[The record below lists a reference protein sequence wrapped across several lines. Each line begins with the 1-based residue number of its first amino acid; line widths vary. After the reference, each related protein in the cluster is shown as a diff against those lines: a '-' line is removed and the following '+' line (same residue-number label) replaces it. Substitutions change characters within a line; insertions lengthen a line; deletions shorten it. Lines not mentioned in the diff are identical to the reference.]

1 MRRSA
6 KADSVDRPTGTA
18 VGTLTKHRT
27 GKPSA
32 KSARKGKIFTSPGKE
47 KRLHAVKKSHR
58 GPRIRETEEA
68 RSLLGKQLHS
78 LYWWVF
84 NASKIKGFVRAKA
97 LGELERPGNDN
108 STNVEEH
115 NLDKPIP

>member
-1 MRRSA
+1 MKQSA
-6 KADSVDRPTGTA
+6 KADSVDGPTGVT
-18 VGTLTKHRT
+18 VGTPAKHRI

-32 KSARKGKIFTSPGKE
+32 KSARKGKNFTSPGKE

-68 RSLLGKQLHS
+68 RSLLEKQLHS

-97 LGELERPGNDN
+97 LGELQRPGNDN
-108 STNVEEH
+108 PTNAEKH
-115 NLDKPIP
+115 NLDKHIP

>member
-1 MRRSA
+1 MKRSA
-6 KADSVDRPTGTA
+6 KADSVDGPTGAT
-18 VGTLTKHRT
+18 VGTPAKHSI

-32 KSARKGKIFTSPGKE
+32 KSARKGKNFTSPGKE
-47 KRLHAVKKSHR
+47 KRLHAMKKSHR

-68 RSLLGKQLHS
+68 RSLLEKQLHS

-97 LGELERPGNDN
+97 LGELQRPGNDN
-108 STNVEEH
+108 STNAEEH
-115 NLDKPIP
+115 NLDKHIP